1 MIALFFFVFGLLYF
15 VSTVSGFNKEDRSTV
30 VFCGSKKSLVHDSVM
45 ASIFFQYAATAGVI
59 LLPLMIYH
67 SLQIVF
73 AGMLAGWIKRK
84 NEING

>member
-1 MIALFFFVFGLLYF
+1 MSPITFIP
-15 VSTVSGFNKEDRSTV
+15 
-30 VFCGSKKSLVHDSVM
+30 GS
-45 ASIFFQYAATAGVI
+45 AGVI